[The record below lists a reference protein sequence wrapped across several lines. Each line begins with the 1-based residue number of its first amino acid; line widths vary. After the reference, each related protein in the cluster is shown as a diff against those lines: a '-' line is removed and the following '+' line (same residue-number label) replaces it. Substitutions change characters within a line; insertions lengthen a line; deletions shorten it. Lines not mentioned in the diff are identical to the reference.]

1 MTRTVL
7 IGAALAASGAI
18 TAAQVPGATGTSG
31 NPTMAGAVLLDAEG
45 RSVGEARLQQ
55 TPRGVLL
62 TLDLKNATPG
72 VHGLHLHDVGMCQAP
87 SFASAGD
94 HLSPSGREHGFLNP
108 RGPHEGDLPNIT
120 VPRTTELSL
129 EYLITEVTLDAGPRS
144 LFDANGS
151 ALVIHAGK
159 DDYRTQ
165 PSGDAGDRL
174 ACGAIARAKP

>member
-55 TPRGVLL
+55 TTKGVLL

-72 VHGLHLHDVGMCQAP
+72 VHGLHLHDVG
-87 SFASAGD
+87 
-94 HLSPSGREHGFLNP
+94 
-108 RGPHEGDLPNIT
+108 
-120 VPRTTELSL
+120 
-129 EYLITEVTLDAGPRS
+129 
-144 LFDANGS
+144 
-151 ALVIHAGK
+151 
-159 DDYRTQ
+159 
-165 PSGDAGDRL
+165 
-174 ACGAIARAKP
+174 